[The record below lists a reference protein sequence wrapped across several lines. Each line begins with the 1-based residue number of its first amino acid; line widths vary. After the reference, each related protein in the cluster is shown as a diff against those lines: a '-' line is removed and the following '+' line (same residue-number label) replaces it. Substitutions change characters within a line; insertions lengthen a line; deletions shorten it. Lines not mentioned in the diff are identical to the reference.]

1 MTSME
6 PFEVYRSYLALKLHF
21 TTDKYDVI
29 KQQGRVRASKQSFFK
44 RTDLFSI
51 KKIATDY
58 SDKEVVDFLV
68 ANFVSGD
75 RWGGVFDSEAKATYL
90 AWKKR
95 MEDITYTFTNEID
108 KMILYCEKKN
118 IKFDNLF
125 LNSTGQHPLFFKM
138 YLRKIV
144 SIETLVILNKL
155 NNFVDTLD
163 LELSNDLLWPD
174 TSRIIKKYSP
184 FISINK
190 EKYDGLIRTR
200 LGHSFG
206 TPC

>member
-1 MTSME
+1 MICME
-6 PFEVYRSYLALKLHF
+6 PYDVYRSYLALRLHF

-51 KKIATDY
+51 KKIAQEY

-75 RWGGVFDSEAKATYL
+75 RWGGVFDSEARENYL
-90 AWKKR
+90 AWKRR
-95 MEDITYTFTNEID
+95 MESITYTFTNEID
-108 KMILYCEKKN
+108 KLILHCEKLQK
-118 IKFDNLF
+118 KFEDVF
-125 LNSTGQHPLFFKM
+125 ENSNQHPIILKL
-138 YLRKIV
+138 YLNKKV

-155 NNFVDTLD
+155 NNFADKLD
-163 LELSNDLLWPD
+163 LLLSSDLIWPD

-184 FISINK
+184 FISIDK
-190 EKYDGLIRTR
+190 EKYAAIIRTR

-206 TPC
+206 TDS